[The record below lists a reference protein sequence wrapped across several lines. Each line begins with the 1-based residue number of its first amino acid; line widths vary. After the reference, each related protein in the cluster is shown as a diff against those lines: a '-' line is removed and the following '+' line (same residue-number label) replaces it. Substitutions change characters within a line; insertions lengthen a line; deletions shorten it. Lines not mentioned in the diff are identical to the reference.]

1 MIKRSAFSPTSAF
14 VVGHFVHEVEYRA
27 DGFLVS
33 SVETRESVPLCIQLN
48 NSFYLGY
55 HVLAF
60 SKVSDLSQLI
70 DGLNFLL
77 LQEKNRDRI
86 FDEHV
91 AVMTSSRNKLLA
103 ELFNDP
109 DAPGWFS
116 IRVLP
121 AFLLP
126 ISLLEQITFS
136 KCDKVTLLASY
147 MLIRHSPILGFKSAP
162 TRTS

>member
-14 VVGHFVHEVEYRA
+14 VVRHFVHEVAYRA

-33 SVETRESVPLCIQLN
+33 SVETSESVPLCIQPN
-48 NSFYLGY
+48 DSFYLGY

-116 IRVLP
+116 NWSSSRFP
-121 AFLLP
+121 SP
-126 ISLLEQITFS
+126 H
-136 KCDKVTLLASY
+136 LAPRGDN
-147 MLIRHSPILGFKSAP
+147 LF
-162 TRTS
+162 